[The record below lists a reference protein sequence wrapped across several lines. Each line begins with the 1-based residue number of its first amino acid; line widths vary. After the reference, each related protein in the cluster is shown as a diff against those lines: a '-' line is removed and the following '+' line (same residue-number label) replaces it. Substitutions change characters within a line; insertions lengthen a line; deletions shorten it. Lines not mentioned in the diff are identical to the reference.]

1 MCHMKEFG
9 DGFKPNLLDFTGDKR
24 KKLADS
30 VVGVFKKLLKYPI

>member
-24 KKLADS
+24 KKWLILLL
-30 VVGVFKKLLKYPI
+30 VLLKNC